1 MHIDRRVTFY
11 HAPQSR
17 SAGVRILVEELGA
30 DHDLVALD
38 LQAGQ
43 QREPAYLAINPM
55 GKVPALRH
63 GEALITEQAAVYQYL
78 AELYPEHG
86 LVPPVGDAQRGPFL
100 HWMVFYGSCFEP
112 AVVDRAL
119 KRDSGGRSMSPY
131 GDYASVMQAL
141 IQQLAP
147 GPWLLGERF
156 TVADV
161 LWGSALGWMQAFKLL
176 PESPEIQRYVARFS
190 ERPAV
195 RRAAALDQALIAAR
209 KPG

>member
-1 MHIDRRVTFY
+1 MHSDRRVTFY

-86 LVPPVGDAQRGPFL
+86 LVPPVGDALRGPFL
-100 HWMVFYGSCFEP
+100 RWMVFYGSCFEP

-141 IQQLAP
+141 IQQLTP

>member
-100 HWMVFYGSCFEP
+100 RWMVFYGSCFEP

>member
-1 MHIDRRVTFY
+1 MHSDRRVTFY

-86 LVPPVGDAQRGPFL
+86 LVPPVGDALRGPFL
-100 HWMVFYGSCFEP
+100 RWMVFYGSCFEP

-141 IQQLAP
+141 IQQLTP
-147 GPWLLGERF
+147 GPWLLGEHF